1 MGASARVSPTAAL
14 TGVILAQLLGCTLW
28 FSVNGVAESLILDGA
43 LLPADLGK
51 LTAAVQIGFIMGTL
65 VLGLTGLADH
75 VPASRLFAISAVI
88 GALLTL
94 IFVWVIDVFALAVI
108 SRFAIGVCLAGI
120 YPLGMKLIVSW
131 SPDPPGFA
139 LGLLVGM
146 LTLGTALPHGLAAIG
161 AEWPWHWVLLVV
173 SGLALGSAGLI
184 TVIGAGP
191 YGVPKTG
198 PVRLGAILK
207 AFQIPGYRCAALG
220 YFGHMWELYAFW
232 LLVPWLVAG
241 VLGADATSRAISG
254 WSFAVIAAG
263 TLGAIWA
270 GWLSRLWGS
279 ARLAFFS
286 LFASGALCLVYPWVQ
301 ASGSK
306 LALAILL
313 AWGFFVVADSAQ
325 FSALSA
331 KACAPEDVGSALA
344 LQNSVG
350 FAISVGSILWVSALL
365 EDGTVEIIWWLLIGP
380 LFGLIAMRRDLWR
393 HCVDNLN

>member
-1 MGASARVSPTAAL
+1 MGASPRVSPTVAL
-14 TGVILAQLLGCTLW
+14 TGIILAQLLGCTLW

-43 LLPADLGK
+43 LLPADLGQ
-51 LTAAVQIGFIMGTL
+51 LTAAVQIGFITGTL

-75 VPASRLFAISAVI
+75 LPAPRLFAISAVI
-88 GALLTL
+88 GALLNL
-94 IFVWVIDVFALAVI
+94 VFIWVVDVFALAVMT
-108 SRFAIGVCLAGI
+108 RFAIGVCLAGI

-131 SPDPPGFA
+131 SPDLPGFA

-161 AEWPWHWVLLVV
+161 AEWPWHWVLLAV

-184 TVIGAGP
+184 TVIGEGP

-207 AFQIPGYRCAALG
+207 AFQIPGYRGAAFG

-241 VLGADATSRAISG
+241 VLGADATSQAISG

-270 GWLSRLWGS
+270 GWLSRIWGS

-286 LFASGALCLVYPWVQ
+286 LFASGALCLVYPWLQ
-301 ASGSK
+301 ASGSM

-344 LQNSVG
+344 LQNSMG

-365 EDGTVEIIWWLLIGP
+365 EGGSVEIVWWLLIGP
-380 LFGLIAMRRDLWR
+380 LFGLIAMRHDLWR
-393 HCVDNLN
+393 HRADNPR